1 MKILFIITGSVAVSR
16 CYEILEKLKK
26 HKIDVDCVLTN
37 NAKKL
42 VNISKLRNYITGKIY
57 TDISEKKRKNASY

>member
-26 HKIDVDCVLTN
+26 HKVDVDCVLTT

-42 VNISKLRNYITGKIY
+42 VNISRDKEGLLVKG
-57 TDISEKKRKNASY
+57 